1 MYTIYMCV
9 YILYIY
15 YIIYTEIWNIIPC
28 NRVSANDKHRL
39 KPSLSISFIPID
51 VHLRVAELGN
61 DSAQE
66 LVFLPGVGKKM
77 TAVKV
82 VRVQG
87 LPKVIPRL
95 TIF

>member
-1 MYTIYMCV
+1 
-9 YILYIY
+9 
-15 YIIYTEIWNIIPC
+15 
-28 NRVSANDKHRL
+28 
-39 KPSLSISFIPID
+39 LSIGFIPFD

-82 VRVQG
+82 VVPGDSQ
-87 LPKVIPRL
+87 K
-95 TIF
+95 